1 MLNGSR
7 DGYQTSIPSHTSLV
21 SSIEK
26 NLQDIM
32 DSLVLE
38 APPLTR
44 KVSQTSIHNISSM
57 SNGRSQRCLVSPP
70 TSPFSNSGYENAFC
84 SPLSSSGSGSLTS
97 PSAGQDI
104 LNSMVPP
111 VAPLRTSS
119 FSHTLPH
126 QTPTYGGSSLDLRSL
141 RGGGN
146 SLLSPPSPGAGNRVG
161 GLSVPSSPILGSKF
175 QHSLL
180 DRPSSPYRET
190 VPIAKSLPP
199 DSPRLMRKNVETI
212 SMRDLP
218 PPSPSLSRKGIPT
231 SSKTASESPAR
242 VPDSPRAT
250 SRRRLG
256 SASSPGSEDGL
267 FSRQLR
273 ERSPS
278 PSSFQEPSRRMTPAY
293 SYGSLSTPSQSPK
306 SQRKAHGLRERKNSI
321 TDISGNQDD
330 LLDYHRRQREER
342 LREQEMERLVR
353 AANDLHRLFIEMFLC
368 PD

>member
-7 DGYQTSIPSHTSLV
+7 DGYQASIPSHTSLV

-44 KVSQTSIHNISSM
+44 KVSQTSIHSISSM
-57 SNGRSQRCLVSPP
+57 SNGRSQRCLISPP
-70 TSPFSNSGYENAFC
+70 TSPLSSNSGYENAFS

-97 PSAGQDI
+97 PSAGQDLVNI
-104 LNSMVPP
+104 TVPP
-111 VAPLRTSS
+111 VVPLRTSS
-119 FSHTLPH
+119 FSHSLPH

-141 RGGGN
+141 RGGG
-146 SLLSPPSPGAGNRVG
+146 SSMLSPPSPGAGNRVG

-180 DRPSSPYRET
+180 DRPSSPYRDT
-190 VPIAKSLPP
+190 VSIAKSLPP
-199 DSPRLMRKNVETI
+199 DSPRLVRKNMDI

-218 PPSPSLSRKGIPT
+218 PPSPSLSRKGIPG
-231 SSKTASESPAR
+231 SSKTASESPSR
-242 VPDSPRAT
+242 VPDSPRAPT
-250 SRRRLG
+250 RRRVG
-256 SASSPGSEDGL
+256 SASSPGSEDNL
-267 FSRQLR
+267 FSRQFR
-273 ERSPS
+273 DRSPS
-278 PSSFQEPSRRMTPAY
+278 PSSFQEPPRRLTPAY

-306 SQRKAHGLRERKNSI
+306 TQRKAHGLRERKNSI
-321 TDISGNQDD
+321 TDISGNQED

-353 AANDLHRLFIEMFLC
+353 IAD
-368 PD
+368 

>member
-1 MLNGSR
+1 MNGSR

-38 APPLTR
+38 APPLSR
-44 KVSQTSIHNISSM
+44 KVSQTSIHSISSM

-70 TSPFSNSGYENAFC
+70 TSPFSNSGYENAFT

-97 PSAGQDI
+97 PSALQDMI
-104 LNSMVPP
+104 NTTVPP
-111 VAPLRTSS
+111 VVPLRTSS
-119 FSHTLPH
+119 FSHSLPH

-141 RGGGN
+141 RGGG
-146 SLLSPPSPGAGNRVG
+146 SSMLSPPSPGAGNRVG
-161 GLSVPSSPILGSKF
+161 GLSVPSSPILSRKY

-190 VPIAKSLPP
+190 VSIAKSLPP
-199 DSPRLMRKNVETI
+199 DSPRLVRKNMETL

-218 PPSPSLSRKGIPT
+218 PPSPSLSRKGIPG
-231 SSKTASESPAR
+231 SSKTTSESPSR
-242 VPDSPRAT
+242 VPDSPRAPT
-250 SRRRLG
+250 RRRVG
-256 SASSPGSEDGL
+256 SASSPGSEDNL

-273 ERSPS
+273 DRSPS
-278 PSSFQEPSRRMTPAY
+278 PSSFQEPPHRLTPAY
-293 SYGSLSTPSQSPK
+293 SFGSLSPPSQSPN

-321 TDISGNQDD
+321 TDISGNQEE

-353 AANDLHRLFIEMFLC
+353 QQTIYIAYL
-368 PD
+368 